1 MFSIAETTW
10 PTSTPS
16 SAIWDGAEQNW
27 LLAKHQRWTSL
38 MLLRFNGNKI
48 PAARLVLQQING
60 LSFGI
65 IVLHKVIAV
74 VYFTLSDSA
83 FFLQISGW
91 LYRFVSRG
99 HNAKMLENFQQTVW
113 W

>member
-1 MFSIAETTW
+1 
-10 PTSTPS
+10 
-16 SAIWDGAEQNW
+16 
-27 LLAKHQRWTSL
+27 

-83 FFLQISGW
+83 FFLQISG
-91 LYRFVSRG
+91 
-99 HNAKMLENFQQTVW
+99 
-113 W
+113 